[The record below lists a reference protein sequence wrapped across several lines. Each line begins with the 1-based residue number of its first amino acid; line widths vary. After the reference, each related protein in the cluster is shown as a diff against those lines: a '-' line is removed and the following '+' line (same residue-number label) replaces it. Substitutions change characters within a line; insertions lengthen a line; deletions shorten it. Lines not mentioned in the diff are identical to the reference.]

1 MLVEKVLDVDLRTKP
16 AEIITRRCVDERV
29 GRQVAGRAVD
39 LGLDRTDIADA
50 TADKG
55 IAEFIARINTR
66 RALRQE
72 GDGLADQ
79 RWTIVLPN
87 RRVEDG
93 KPRVD
98 LPPLRALAHGLSFEP
113 AVADLVDWRIAI
125 DPIDRKSTR
134 LNTSYK

>member
-1 MLVEKVLDVDLRTKP
+1 MLVEQVLDVDLRTKP

-39 LGLDRTDIADA
+39 LGLDRADIADA

-79 RWTIVLPN
+79 RGTIFLPD

-93 KPRVD
+93 KPRVY
-98 LPPLRALAHGLSFEP
+98 LPPFRDRARGLSREERRVGEEFG
-113 AVADLVDWRIAI
+113 
-125 DPIDRKSTR
+125 STCR
-134 LNTSYK
+134 SRWSRRH

>member
-1 MLVEKVLDVDLRTKP
+1 MLVEQVLDVDLRTKP

-39 LGLDRTDIADA
+39 LGLDRADIADA

-55 IAEFIARINTR
+55 IAEFIARINTS

-79 RWTIVLPN
+79 RGTIVMPVC
-87 RRVEDG
+87 RVEVG
-93 KPRVD
+93 KTP
-98 LPPLRALAHGLSFEP
+98 
-113 AVADLVDWRIAI
+113 VATDKKEGRGG
-125 DPIDRKSTR
+125 KEG
-134 LNTSYK
+134 